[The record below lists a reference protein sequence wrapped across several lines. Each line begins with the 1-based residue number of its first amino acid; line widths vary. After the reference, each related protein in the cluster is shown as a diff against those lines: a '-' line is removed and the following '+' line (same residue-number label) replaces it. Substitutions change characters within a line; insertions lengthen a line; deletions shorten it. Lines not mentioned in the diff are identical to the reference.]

1 MQNANQTNL
10 SKKANNTLK
19 TRAKTMNLTS
29 LIRPYND
36 KNVNKNIQTL
46 MAFLPMKGRVK
57 KTEMLALKIIIPTG
71 EHNGIKH
78 HQRNHQFNF
87 ILDRCRRHHSLLLW
101 LVCKKKWRR
110 LGRMVCPWSH
120 LPILH
125 CYSSNYFLL

>member
-1 MQNANQTNL
+1 
-10 SKKANNTLK
+10 
-19 TRAKTMNLTS
+19 
-29 LIRPYND
+29 
-36 KNVNKNIQTL
+36 